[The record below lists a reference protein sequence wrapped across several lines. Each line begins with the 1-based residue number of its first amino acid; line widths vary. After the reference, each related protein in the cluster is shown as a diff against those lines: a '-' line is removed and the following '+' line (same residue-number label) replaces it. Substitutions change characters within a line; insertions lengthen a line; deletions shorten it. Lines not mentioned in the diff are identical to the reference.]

1 MKKFCLLLILLI
13 GAGLSVNAEST
24 VCIFIDEITN
34 NKVRLCIDGEEVCD
48 MSGTVDNIDKI
59 DLKLLGELD
68 ERLIALMASAGL
80 TKEEENLIICK
91 IAPCFRTIKVKKE
104 GNVTFTIVCENP
116 NDPENTKPYECDKSL
131 NLKDGETYN
140 LHFVRSQK
148 DVFRIPKDKD
158 VEKWTKEWEE
168 LPTVTY
174 PKEK

>member
-1 MKKFCLLLILLI
+1 MKKFCLLLVLLL

-24 VCIFIDEITN
+24 VRLFVGPMLN
-34 NKVRLCIDGEEVCD
+34 AQVRLCIDGEEVCD
-48 MSGTVDNIDKI
+48 MIGKVDDNATILPKFLLSKRVLK
-59 DLKLLGELD
+59 DLGF
-68 ERLIALMASAGL
+68 
-80 TKEEENLIICK
+80 TQ

-104 GNVTFTIVCENP
+104 GNVTFTIVHEDPKSEN
-116 NDPENTKPYECDKSL
+116 NAKPYECDKSL

-140 LHFVRSQK
+140 LQFVISRK